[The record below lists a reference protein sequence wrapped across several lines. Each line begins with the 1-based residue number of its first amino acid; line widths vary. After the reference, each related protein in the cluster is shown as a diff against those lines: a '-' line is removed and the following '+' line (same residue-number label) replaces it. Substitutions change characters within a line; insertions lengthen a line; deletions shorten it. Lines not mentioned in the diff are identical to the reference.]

1 MSTTDY
7 SEFLSQF
14 GGKLVNPSDDRSTS
28 TPSDALAGKE
38 VVMLYFSAHWCP
50 PCRQFTP
57 KLITLYEKLQS
68 DSKSV
73 ELVFCS
79 LDKNKEEYDK
89 YTSEMPWLCMP
100 FEATESKKMA
110 RKYKADGIPHL
121 VVVDGVSG
129 EVITKNGTAE
139 VQMDADGQKY
149 PWRPKSLKEIWTN
162 KINIHASKESN
173 DAMLEYSSLKDKHLM
188 LYFSAHWCP
197 PCKAFTPILSKAYT
211 DLKSKRDDF
220 ELVFIS
226 SDKDEAAF
234 KEYFNEMT
242 FCALPFEFRDTKNDL
257 SKLYEVQGIP
267 KLIMLGPVTNDETG
281 QREIINNSLNGVI
294 TNGDFTDFPFYPK
307 KYGSVE
313 VNEDINGSKTLIVF
327 HEGGDDDE
335 QKGVKEV
342 VKEVSERL
350 KDDKSKKE
358 MQFNWSFQT
367 DGMGAKIRPAL
378 KLPEVTGDPSMV
390 ILDIPDKGGYYKC
403 DCKDITVESVMKFI
417 ENPGDRIQLE

>member
-1 MSTTDY
+1 V
-7 SEFLSQF
+7 
-14 GGKLVNPSDDRSTS
+14 KPSDDRSTS
-28 TPSDALAGKE
+28 TPTDALAGKE

-57 KLITLYEKLQS
+57 KLITLYRKLQT

-79 LDKNKEEYDK
+79 LDNSQEEYDE
-89 YTSEMPWLCMP
+89 YTSDMPWLCMP
-100 FEATESKKMA
+100 FDAKESKEMA

-121 VVVDGVSG
+121 VVIDGVSG
-129 EVITKNGTAE
+129 EVITPNGTQE
-139 VQMDADGQKY
+139 VQMDADGQKF
-149 PWRPKSLKEIWTN
+149 PWRPKSLREILTN
-162 KINIHASKESN
+162 ELKIHANKESS
-173 DAMLEYSSLKDKHLM
+173 DTMLEYYSLKDKYLM

-197 PCKAFTPILSKAYT
+197 PCKRFTPILSKAYT
-211 DLKSKRDDF
+211 ELKSKRDDF
-220 ELVFIS
+220 ELIFIS
-226 SDKDEAAF
+226 SDKDEATF

-257 SKLYEVQGIP
+257 SKMYEVKGIP
-267 KLIMLGPVTNDETG
+267 KLIMLGPVTNDQTG

-294 TNGDFTDFPFYPK
+294 SNGDFTDFPFYPK

-313 VNEDINGSKTLIVF
+313 ENEDINGTKTLIVF

-335 QKGVKEV
+335 QKDVKEV
-342 VKEVSERL
+342 VKEVSEKL
-350 KDDKSKKE
+350 KDDKSNKE
-358 MQFNWSFQT
+358 IQCNWSFQT
-367 DGMGAKIRPAL
+367 DGMGARIRPAL

-403 DCKDITVESVMKFI
+403 ECKDITVESVMKFI

>member
-1 MSTTDY
+1 M
-7 SEFLSQF
+7 
-14 GGKLVNPSDDRSTS
+14 G
-28 TPSDALAGKE
+28 
-38 VVMLYFSAHWCP
+38 
-50 PCRQFTP
+50 
-57 KLITLYEKLQS
+57 
-68 DSKSV
+68 
-73 ELVFCS
+73 
-79 LDKNKEEYDK
+79 
-89 YTSEMPWLCMP
+89 
-100 FEATESKKMA
+100 
-110 RKYKADGIPHL
+110 
-121 VVVDGVSG
+121 
-129 EVITKNGTAE
+129 NGTAE

-149 PWRPKSLKEIWTN
+149 PWRPKSLNEIWTN
-162 KINIHASKESN
+162 NIQIHANKESN

-226 SDKDEAAF
+226 SDQDEA
-234 KEYFNEMT
+234 
-242 FCALPFEFRDTKNDL
+242 
-257 SKLYEVQGIP
+257 
-267 KLIMLGPVTNDETG
+267 G

-294 TNGDFTDFPFYPK
+294 RNGDFTDFPFYPK

-313 VNEDINGSKTLIVF
+313 ENEDINGSKTLVVF

-335 QKGVKEV
+335 QKDVKEV

-358 MQFNWSFQT
+358 MQFNWSFKT